1 MVYQQTADF
10 SVTAHAAEVRQAS
23 AWLAQMCGGWGMP
36 TESIGRLDLC
46 LNEVLA
52 NIIDHGTDAAAGAP
66 IELQL
71 SVRCHGGAGDDRDAG
86 AVTLT
91 VADAGAPFDPLT
103 VKPRPF
109 PVSLDDV
116 EPGGLGLPIVRS
128 NADTLAYRR
137 ENGRNYLSV
146 GVMWPRAIN
155 PRVQ

>member
-1 MVYQQTADF
+1 VVYQQTADF
-10 SVTAHAAEVRQAS
+10 SVNAHAAEVRQAS
-23 AWLAQMCGGWGMP
+23 AWLAQICSGWGMP
-36 TESIGRLDLC
+36 MESIGRLDLC

-71 SVRCHGGAGDDRDAG
+71 KVCCQDDGGDDGDAGAGAG

-116 EPGGLGLPIVRS
+116 KPGGLGLPIVRS
-128 NADTLAYRR
+128 NADTLAYRH
-137 ENGRNYLSV
+137 ENGRNYFSV
-146 GVMWPRAIN
+146 GVIW